1 MTITIKDV
9 LSLDGFEHA
18 LLLAGEKSLDN
29 EVRKATLMEVPD
41 IFPFLE
47 AKSFILT
54 TLYPINSDK
63 KAIDELIPRLLQSDA
78 TGLCIKVGRYID
90 KIPEKMITQAQ
101 ELNFPLIELHGSD
114 NLSSLAM
121 DIMSISLDE
130 HINQI
135 SFLNSVH
142 YQLMKLFLKG
152 HDIDSLVNEFSRL
165 IQAPVILLD
174 STYNIL
180 ATSPTLKES
189 KIEVQTEL
197 PYHGNS
203 LVSIEIDEN
212 SYLPHDLLVHSI
224 EASKRI
230 FGYLILLQPE
240 STNKNLMMVVE
251 EASLLLATAFYKN
264 YAVAEKERNFQD
276 SFVRDLLQ
284 GTEISQMDA
293 LHTAKLYGWEL
304 EFPQILLVLKVYS
317 SNASLVRATYEELI
331 TQSTIQKLISRKLFT
346 SPNKIMLTFLD
357 DSLVIFVNSAFIDDS
372 KKKMKEI
379 GQFILEILSPEYDV
393 GIGISSPILDTKNI
407 PQAYGEAQTSLRIG
421 RKLETNSF
429 ISHIEDN
436 LIYSVLREIK
446 NQDIL
451 EKFVDSI
458 LGEVIQHDKEHN
470 SQLLE
475 TLYVLIQTGF
485 NLKEAAVK
493 LFIHYNTLRYR
504 VNRLKDLGID
514 IRKELRIADVTVA
527 YHIYLWIE
535 ASRQSED

>member
-1 MTITIKDV
+1 MAITIKDI

-18 LLLAGEKSLDN
+18 ILLAGEKKMDN

-47 AKSFILT
+47 EKSFILT
-54 TLYPINSDK
+54 TLYPIRSDK
-63 KAIDELIPRLLQSDA
+63 EALDELIPRLLQSDA

-90 KIPEKMITQAQ
+90 KIPETMIQQAK
-101 ELNFPLIELHGSD
+101 ELNFPLVELHGSD

-121 DIMSISLDE
+121 DILSISLDE

-165 IQAPVILLD
+165 IQAPVLLLD
-174 STYNIL
+174 STYNVL
-180 ATSPTLKES
+180 ATSPTLEES
-189 KIEVQTEL
+189 KMDIHTET

-203 LVSIEIDEN
+203 LISIEIDGN
-212 SYLPHDLLVHSI
+212 NYLPNDILVHPI
-224 EASKRI
+224 EASERI

-240 STNKNLMMVVE
+240 NNNKNLMMVVE

-284 GTEISQMDA
+284 GSNISQMDA
-293 LHTAKLYGWEL
+293 LHTAKLYGWEM

-317 SNASLVRATYEELI
+317 SDSSLVRSTYEELL
-331 TQSTIQKLISRKLFT
+331 TQRTIQKIISRKLFT
-346 SPNKIMLTFLD
+346 DPNKIMLTFLD
-357 DSLVIFVNSAFIDDS
+357 DSLVIFVNAAFIEDS
-372 KKKMKEI
+372 KEKMKEI
-379 GQFILEILSPEYDV
+379 GQLILEILSPSYDA
-393 GIGISSPILDTKNI
+393 GIGISSPVLDTKSI
-407 PQAYGEAQTSLRIG
+407 PEAYGEAQTSLRIG
-421 RKLETNSF
+421 RKLETSSF
-429 ISHIEDN
+429 VSHIEDN
-436 LIYSVLREIK
+436 LIYSVLKEIK
-446 NQDIL
+446 NQSIL
-451 EKFVDSI
+451 ENFVDNV

-470 SQLLE
+470 GQLLE

-514 IRKELRIADVTVA
+514 IRNELRIADVTVA

-535 ASRQSED
+535 ASKRSED